1 MEAFSPSSAFPGSGA
16 VSPFRNPGPRDF
28 NAIKIALASPEKIR
42 SWSFGEVTKPETI
55 NYRTFKPERD
65 GLFCAKIFGPI
76 TDWECLCGKYKR
88 MKHRGV
94 VCDKC
99 GVEVTKSKVRRER
112 MGHIELAAPVSHV
125 WFFKGLPSRIG
136 HLLDLTL
143 RDLERILYFEQY
155 VVIDPGPL
163 SEDEN
168 LEIKSLITEEKF
180 RELKVKYGGDAFV
193 AKMGAEAIQELLQSV
208 NIDDLAEELR
218 LVMKTETSALKRLKA
233 AKRLKVVDAFRRSG
247 HRPEWMILNV
257 IPVIPPELRP
267 LVPLDGGRFATSDLN
282 DLYRRV
288 INRNNRLKKLLE
300 LRAPEVIVR
309 NEKRMLQEAV
319 DALFDNGRRGRV
331 LKGSNNRPLK
341 SLSDTLKGKSGRFRQ
356 NLLGKR
362 VDYSGRS
369 VIVVGPELKLHQCGL
384 PKKMALELFKPFIYH
399 RLEQKGI
406 TSTIKASKELVE
418 QAPNEVWDALEEVI
432 KEHPVLLNRA
442 PTLHR
447 LGIQA
452 FEPVLIEGKA
462 IKIHPLVCAAFNAD
476 FDGDQ
481 MAVHVP
487 LSPKAQVEAQVLMLS
502 SHNILSPAHGKP
514 LTVPSQ
520 DLVLGLYYLTRRKEG
535 CKGEGRVFSSFDEVT
550 LAHDAGEVDTHAG
563 IAVRFTGSLI
573 DLESQVLNDQDIVHT
588 EPIACNRTRIET
600 TVGRVLLSANLPP
613 EIPFLNGTLRKKGLQ
628 DLVNYCFV
636 TFGLE
641 RTVEIL
647 DIVKTLGFNVATRA
661 GISIGVD
668 DMRVPAN
675 KAELVNRARKEVLE
689 VENQR
694 QQGAITDGERH
705 NKIIDIWHRITE
717 TVSDAMFKEMKS
729 SDGVGGGE
737 FNPIYMMA
745 DSGARGSKEQVRQLA
760 GMRGPMS
767 KPSGEVM
774 EQPII
779 SNFREGLTVLEYFIS
794 THGARKG
801 LADTALKTAD
811 SGYLTRRLVDVAQD
825 VIITEEDCGTI
836 DGIVVS
842 AIVEG
847 GEILEPLRDRIVGR
861 IVQEDVDDPAS
872 DERIVAANET
882 ITEELAGRVQEAG
895 IERVKIRSVLTC
907 ETRRGVCRR
916 CYGRNLAT
924 GDLVDIG
931 EAVGVIAA
939 QSIGE
944 PGTQLTMRTF
954 HYGGTARVSE
964 AAKHVAKN
972 PGIVKLL
979 NANQVSKK
987 DGTKVVVNRNSKLV
1001 LLDAK
1006 GREKERYSL
1015 AYGSVL
1021 KVTDGEEVKPGQL
1034 LVSWDPFASPILSDI
1049 AGKVSYRDILE
1060 GENLR
1065 EETDKVTGLTQK
1077 IVVETTGTTEK
1088 RAPTLVVTGKGG
1100 EERKYALPIPSHLM
1114 VADGDAVNPGDALA
1128 KKPVEKKR
1136 TRDIVGGLPR
1146 VVELFEARRP
1156 KEPAVIT
1163 EISGVVRHAG
1173 TVKGQQKIVVESED
1187 GQKREMLVPRGA
1199 HVMVQDGERVEAGDP
1214 LTEGDPSPHDI
1225 LAVKGEKELQRYM
1238 TDKIQEVYRSQGVG
1252 INDKHIEVIVRQM
1265 MRSVR
1270 IEEVG
1275 DTEFLVDEQV
1285 DRFRFNEENE
1295 RILNAGGKAAQGRP
1309 LLLGI
1314 TKASLSTDS
1323 FVSAAS
1329 FQETTRVLT
1338 EASIAGRVDLLRGLK
1353 ENVIVGRLI
1362 PAGTGMDYYRNV
1374 VLEREEIPPAP
1385 EETEELYFDD
1395 ETPVIAADLDDEV

>member
-1 MEAFSPSSAFPGSGA
+1 MNLDAFGTSPLSPAA
-16 VSPFRNPGPRDF
+16 APFRGPGPRDF

-143 RDLERILYFEQY
+143 RDLERILYFEAY
-155 VVIDPGPL
+155 VVVDPGPL
-163 SEDEN
+163 FEEEN
-168 LEIKSLITEEKF
+168 ILEKTLVTEERY
-180 RELKVKYGGDAFV
+180 RELKAKYGADSFV
-193 AKMGAEAIQELLQSV
+193 AKMGAEAIQELLQRV
-208 NIDDLAEELR
+208 NIDDLADELR

-331 LKGSNNRPLK
+331 LKGTNNRPLK

-369 VIVVGPELKLHQCGL
+369 VIVVGPELKLNQCGL
-384 PKKMALELFKPFIYH
+384 PKRMALELFKPFIYR
-399 RLEQKGI
+399 RLEQKGL
-406 TSTIKASKELVE
+406 TSTIKMSKELVE

-502 SHNILSPAHGKP
+502 AHNILSPAHGKP
-514 LTVPSQ
+514 LAVPSQ

-535 CKGEGRVFSSFDEVT
+535 CKGEGRVFPGFDDVL
-550 LAHDAGEVDTHAG
+550 LAHEAGEVDTHAG
-563 IAVRFTGSLI
+563 ITVRYTGRLV
-573 DLESQVLNDQDIVHT
+573 DLESQVLGDQDIVHS
-588 EPIACNRTRIET
+588 EPIDCHATRIET
-600 TVGRVLLSANLPP
+600 TVGRVLLCANLPKD
-613 EIPFLNGTLRKKGLQ
+613 IPFINGTLKKKGLQ

-636 TFGLE
+636 NLGLE

-647 DIVKTLGFNVATRA
+647 DIVKALGFRVATRA

-668 DMRVPAN
+668 DMSIPA
-675 KAELVNRARKEVLE
+675 KKSTFVEKARKDVLE
-689 VENQR
+689 VDNQR
-694 QQGAITDGERH
+694 AQGAITDGERH
-705 NKIIDIWHRITE
+705 NKIIDIWHRTTE
-717 TVSDAMFKEMKS
+717 AVSDEMFKEMKKA
-729 SDGVGGGE
+729 DAAPGNE
-737 FNPIYMMA
+737 FNPIFMMA

-779 SNFREGLTVLEYFIS
+779 SNFREGLSVLEYFIS

-825 VIITEEDCGTI
+825 VIINEEDCGTL
-836 DGIVVS
+836 DGITVT

-861 IVQEDVDDPAS
+861 YVQEDVYDPATDS
-872 DERIVAANET
+872 VIVEANDV
-882 ITEELAGRVQEAG
+882 ITEEIATAAQEAG
-895 IERVKIRSVLTC
+895 IEKVKIRSVLTC

-924 GDLVDIG
+924 GRMVDIG

-964 AAKHVAKN
+964 AARHVAKN
-972 PGIVKLL
+972 PGVARIL
-979 NANQVSKK
+979 NALTVRKN
-987 DGTKVVVNRNSKLV
+987 DGTEVVVNRNSKLV
-1001 LLDAK
+1001 IQDAK

-1021 KVTDGEEVKPGQL
+1021 KVAAGDEVKPGQL
-1034 LVSWDPFASPILSDI
+1034 LVTWDPFASPILSEI
-1049 AGKVSYRDILE
+1049 GGKVVFKDIHE

-1065 EETDKVTGLTQK
+1065 EETDKVTGLSQK

-1088 RAPTLVVTGKGG
+1088 RAPQMVVLGADGT
-1100 EERKYALPIPSHLM
+1100 ERRYALPIPSHLM
-1114 VADGDAVNPGDALA
+1114 VADGDTVSPGDALA

-1163 EISGVVRHAG
+1163 EVSGVVRHAG
-1173 TVKGQQKIVVESED
+1173 TVKGQQKLVVESED
-1187 GQKREMLVPRGA
+1187 GQKREILVPRGA
-1199 HVMVQDGERVEAGDP
+1199 HVMVQEGERVEAGDP

-1270 IEEVG
+1270 VEEVG
-1275 DTEFLVDEQV
+1275 DTEFLIDEQV
-1285 DRFRFNEENE
+1285 DKFRFREEND
-1295 RILNAGGKAAQGRP
+1295 RIVAAGGKPAQGRP

-1338 EASIAGRVDLLRGLK
+1338 EASIAGRIDLLRGLK

-1362 PAGTGMDYYRNV
+1362 PAGTGMDYYRNIE
-1374 VLEREEIPPAP
+1374 LEREEIPVQPDEV
-1385 EETEELYFDD
+1385 EEPYYDD
-1395 ETPVIAADLDDEV
+1395 EPPVVAADLDEEI

>member
-1 MEAFSPSSAFPGSGA
+1 MNLDTFGASPLSPAVPAFRG
-16 VSPFRNPGPRDF
+16 PGPRDF

-143 RDLERILYFEQY
+143 RDLERILYFEAY
-155 VVIDPGPL
+155 VVVDPGPL
-163 SEDEN
+163 AEEEN
-168 LEIKSLITEEKF
+168 VNEKALITEE
-180 RELKVKYGGDAFV
+180 RYRDLRAKYGADAFV
-193 AKMGAEAIQELLQSV
+193 AKMGAEAIQELLQRV
-208 NIDDLAEELR
+208 NIDDLADELR
-218 LVMKTETSALKRLKA
+218 LIMKTETSALKRLKA

-331 LKGSNNRPLK
+331 LKGTNNRPLK

-362 VDYSGRS
+362 VDFSGRS
-369 VIVVGPELKLHQCGL
+369 VIVVGPELKLNQCGL
-384 PKKMALELFKPFIYH
+384 PKRMALELFKPFIYR
-399 RLEQKGI
+399 RLEQKGL
-406 TSTIKASKELVE
+406 TSTIKMSKELVE
-418 QAPNEVWDALEEVI
+418 AAPNEVWDALEEVI

-502 SHNILSPAHGKP
+502 AHNILSPAHGKP
-514 LTVPSQ
+514 LAVPSQ

-535 CKGEGRVFSSFDEVT
+535 CKGEGRVFPGFDDVL
-550 LAHDAGEVDTHAG
+550 LAHGAGEVDTHAG
-563 IAVRFTGSLI
+563 ITVRYTGRLV
-573 DLESQVLNDQDIVHT
+573 DLESQVLGDQDIVHA
-588 EPIACNRTRIET
+588 EPIDCEGTRIET
-600 TVGRVLLSANLPP
+600 TVGRVLMCAHLPKD
-613 EIPFLNGTLRKKGLQ
+613 IPFINGTLKKKGLQ

-636 TFGLE
+636 NLGLE

-647 DIVKTLGFNVATRA
+647 DIIKQLGFTAATRA

-668 DMRVPAN
+668 DMRIPSKKTGFVD
-675 KAELVNRARKEVLE
+675 KARKDVLE
-689 VENQR
+689 VDNQR
-694 QQGAITDGERH
+694 AQGAITDGERH
-705 NKIIDIWHRITE
+705 NKIIDIWHRATE
-717 TVSDAMFKEMKS
+717 AVSEAMMKEMKAE
-729 SDGVGGGE
+729 DAAPGNE
-737 FNPIYMMA
+737 FNPIFMMA

-779 SNFREGLTVLEYFIS
+779 SNFREGLSVLEYFIS

-825 VIITEEDCGTI
+825 VIINEEDCATL
-836 DGIVVS
+836 DGITVT

-861 IVQEDVDDPAS
+861 FVQEDVYDPAT
-872 DERIVAANET
+872 DEVVIAANDL
-882 ITEELAGRVQEAG
+882 ITEEIATAIQEAG
-895 IERVKIRSVLTC
+895 IEKVKIRSVLTC
-907 ETRRGVCRR
+907 ETRRGVCRK

-924 GDLVDIG
+924 GRMVDIG

-964 AAKHVAKN
+964 TARHVAKN
-972 PGIVKLL
+972 PGVARFL
-979 NANQVSKK
+979 NALTVRKN
-987 DGTKVVVNRNSKLV
+987 DGTEVVVNRNSKLV
-1001 LLDAK
+1001 IQDAK

-1021 KVTDGEEVKPGQL
+1021 KVTSGEEVKPGQL
-1034 LVSWDPFASPILSDI
+1034 LVTWDPFASPILSEI
-1049 AGKVSYRDILE
+1049 EGKVVFKDILE

-1065 EETDKVTGLTQK
+1065 EETDKVTGLSQK

-1088 RAPTLVVTGKGG
+1088 RSPQLVVLGADGT
-1100 EERKYALPIPSHLM
+1100 ERRYALPIPAHLM
-1114 VADGDAVNPGDALA
+1114 VADGDTVRPGDALA

-1163 EISGVVRHAG
+1163 EVSGAVRHAG
-1173 TVKGQQKIVVESED
+1173 TVKGQQKLVVESED
-1187 GQKREMLVPRGA
+1187 GQKRDILVPRGA
-1199 HVMVQDGERVEAGDP
+1199 HVMVQEGERVEAGDP

-1270 IEEVG
+1270 VEEVG
-1275 DTEFLVDEQV
+1275 DTEFLIDEQV
-1285 DRFRFNEENE
+1285 DKFRFREEND
-1295 RILNAGGKAAQGRP
+1295 RIVAAGGKPAQGRP

-1362 PAGTGMDYYRNV
+1362 PAGTGMEFYRNV
-1374 VLEREEIPPAP
+1374 ELEREEIPVLPDEI
-1385 EETEELYFDD
+1385 EEPFYDD
-1395 ETPVIAADLDDEV
+1395 EPPVVAADLDEEI